1 MAAAVT
7 VRMGRAVGFVV
18 SVALFVG
25 SAGGAGCANDPED
38 PAPFT
43 GIENDE
49 ADAELRD
56 LDFESDELVGDEGT
70 DDELADPNL
79 VLPEENREGLADE
92 ELSELSDLD
101 DLDADDGIDDELTG
115 EATPSSLL
123 PASFG
128 ASFLPPSASPRAL
141 PTDRTWFAQKFA
153 CQGSA
158 KSCVC
163 RGSKHNCQFPNSQPG
178 RNRYLP
184 SDAVKAARSVTG
196 KTTKKLFISALGKW
210 GVQPGTVLRDGN
222 GVPRGVL
229 KVLPF
234 KDGTVTNVTEETS
247 SNRCFTRAG
256 NGVRQIDT
264 GFPCVRLNAGQA
276 KRMKVDG
283 KEQDFVYA
291 FTTRLESGTNA
302 SGWIPRSSI
311 RSGEF
316 RMRTSSPVAGR
327 EFSATKYVVKG
338 LADYPCAPWE
348 GETPCVSRWRLKIR
362 PKSELSRGED
372 LDDYLLRPGEA
383 INLLYQTPLLG
394 GASTDTFLVP
404 REGLEFKRVKSKD
417 SEHRAAMR
425 IRLYRKGGTRPVGA
439 AAFVFGSI
447 NGRFGWVAASA
458 IKKGS
463 VRATAASSC
472 GGRREGWHCDLE
484 PNTIVHCTNGKI
496 DQRTSCPTAQ
506 CKLIDDGAGAE
517 CAPTS
522 PR

>member
-1 MAAAVT
+1 MPGAA
-7 VRMGRAVGFVV
+7 MVGMERPLGVV
-18 SVALFVG
+18 IGLALFVG
-25 SAGGAGCANDPED
+25 SMGGAGCASEAET
-38 PAPFT
+38 PAPFAAT
-43 GIENDE
+43 VEDE
-49 ADAELRD
+49 ADAELRE

-70 DDELADPNL
+70 DDELADPGL

-92 ELSELSDLD
+92 DLSELSDLD
-101 DLDADDGIDDELTG
+101 DLDADDGVDDELTG
-115 EATPSSLL
+115 DTTPASLA

-128 ASFLPPSASPRAL
+128 VPTLLSAASPQAL

-153 CQGSA
+153 CQGNA
-158 KSCVC
+158 KNCVC
-163 RGSKHNCQFPNSQPG
+163 RGSKHNCQFPSSQPG

-196 KTTKKLFISALGKW
+196 KATKKLFITALGKW

-222 GVPRGVL
+222 GVPRGIL

-234 KDGTVTNVTEETS
+234 KPGVITNVTEETS
-247 SNRCFTRAG
+247 SNRCFTREG
-256 NGVRQIDT
+256 NGVRQIDAA
-264 GFPCVRLNAGQA
+264 FPCVRINAGQA
-276 KRMKVDG
+276 KRMKVAG

-291 FTTRLESGTNA
+291 FTTRLDNGTNA
-302 SGWIPRSSI
+302 SGWIPRASI

-327 EFSATKYVVKG
+327 DFAATKYVVKG
-338 LADYPCAPWE
+338 LGDYPCAPWE
-348 GETPCVSRWRLKIR
+348 GETSCVARWRLKIR

-404 REGLEFKRVKSKD
+404 REGLEFRRVKSKD
-417 SEHRAAMR
+417 SEHRAAMP
-425 IRLYRKGGTRPVGA
+425 IRLYRKRGTRPVGT

-458 IKKGS
+458 LKKGS
-463 VRATAASSC
+463 VQPGSC
-472 GGRREGWHCDLE
+472 GGRREGWHCDME
-484 PNTIVHCTNGKI
+484 PNTIVHCNNGRI

-506 CKLIDDGAGAE
+506 CKLLDDGVGSE
-517 CAPTS
+517 CS
-522 PR
+522 PIPGG